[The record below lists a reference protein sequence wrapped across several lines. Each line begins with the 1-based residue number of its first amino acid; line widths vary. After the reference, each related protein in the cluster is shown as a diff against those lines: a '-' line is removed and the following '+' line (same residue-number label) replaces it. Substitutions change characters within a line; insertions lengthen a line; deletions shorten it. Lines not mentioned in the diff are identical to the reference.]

1 MSGKLI
7 VARHSESEW
16 NLKGV
21 WTGITNVGL
30 TEKGHADAR
39 KLGEILRDLKFDKI
53 YTSQLKR
60 ANETR
65 DDLLATYGKTDADQ
79 RRTAAI
85 NERDYGD
92 YTGMNKWEVE
102 KKVGEM
108 EFANIRRAF
117 DAHIPNGETL
127 RDVSERVVPWFC
139 EIVLP
144 QLLDGKNILIVAHG
158 NSDRALRKYL
168 ENVSDDGVKEL
179 EMDFDKVYIY
189 EVNET
194 GRAVST
200 EMRQIETDKSH
211 KY

>member
-21 WTGITNVGL
+21 WTGITNVSL
-30 TEKGHADAR
+30 TEKGHADA
-39 KLGEILRDLKFDKI
+39 KKIGEILRDLKFDKI

-102 KKVGEM
+102 KTVGE
-108 EFANIRRAF
+108 EAFTDIRRAF
-117 DAHIPNGETL
+117 DAPIPNGETL
-127 RDVSERVVPWFC
+127 RDVSERVVPWYR

-144 QLLDGKNILIVAHG
+144 QLLSDKNILIVAHG

-168 ENVSDDGVKEL
+168 ENVSDEGVKEL

-189 EVNET
+189 EVAND
-194 GRAVST
+194 GRATST

>member
-21 WTGITNVGL
+21 WTGITDVGL

-39 KLGEILRDLKFDKI
+39 KIGELLKDLKFDWI
-53 YTSQLKR
+53 YTSQQKR
-60 ANETR
+60 AKQTLA
-65 DDLLATYGKTDADQ
+65 DLLATYGETAADQ

-92 YTGMNKWEVE
+92 YTGMNKWEVKE
-102 KKVGEM
+102 KVGEGQ
-108 EFANIRRAF
+108 FNDIRRAF
-117 DAHIPNGETL
+117 DAPIPNGETL
-127 RDVSERVVPWFC
+127 RDVSERVVSWYS
-139 EIVLP
+139 EIALP
-144 QLLDGKNILIVAHG
+144 KLLADQNILIVAHG
-158 NSDRALRKYL
+158 NSDRALRKFV

-189 EVNET
+189 EVDAD
-194 GRAVST
+194 GRATST

>member
-21 WTGITNVGL
+21 WTGITDVGL
-30 TEKGHADAR
+30 TDKGHADAR
-39 KLGEILRDLKFDKI
+39 KIGELLKDLQFDKI
-53 YTSQLKR
+53 YTSQFKR
-60 ANETR
+60 ANQTR
-65 DDLLATYGKTDADQ
+65 DDLLSTYGASAADM

-92 YTGMNKWEVE
+92 YTGMNKWQVRDQ
-102 KKVGEM
+102 VGEAA
-108 EFANIRRAF
+108 FNDIRRAF
-117 DAHIPNGETL
+117 DAPIPNGETL
-127 RDVSERVVPWFC
+127 RDVSERVVAWYR

-144 QLLDGKNILIVAHG
+144 QLKNGQNVLIVAHG
-158 NSDRALRKYL
+158 NSDRALRKFV
-168 ENVSDDGVKEL
+168 ENVSDDDVKNL

-189 EVNET
+189 KVDEQ
-194 GRAVST
+194 GRASST
-200 EMRQIETDKSH
+200 ETRQIETDKSA

>member
-7 VARHSESEW
+7 VARYSESEW

-21 WTGITNVGL
+21 WTGITDVSL

-39 KLGEILRDLKFDKI
+39 KIGELIKDFSFDKV

-65 DDLLATYGKTDADQ
+65 DEILSVYGETPADLRK
-79 RRTAAI
+79 TAAI

-92 YTGMNKWEVE
+92 YTGMNKWEVQ
-102 KKVGEM
+102 KKVGDE

-117 DAHIPNGETL
+117 DAVIPNGETL
-127 RDVSERVVPWFC
+127 RDVSERVVPWYR
-139 EIVLP
+139 EVVLP
-144 QLLDGKNILIVAHG
+144 QLLASKNVLIVAHG
-158 NSDRALRKYL
+158 NSDRALRKFV
-168 ENVSDDGVKEL
+168 ENVSDEGVKEL

-189 EVNET
+189 EVGSDGLAT
-194 GRAVST
+194 ST